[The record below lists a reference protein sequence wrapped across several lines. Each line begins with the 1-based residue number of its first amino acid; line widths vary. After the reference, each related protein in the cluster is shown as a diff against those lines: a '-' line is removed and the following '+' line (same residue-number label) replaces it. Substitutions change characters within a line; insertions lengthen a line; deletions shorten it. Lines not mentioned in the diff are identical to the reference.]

1 MKKAQTGAGGR
12 AATAC
17 GRIAGSALGLLL
29 MLTVGVRPA
38 HGYIRQYYSL
48 GRILAESPYVSVL
61 RVTAVDRSKNV
72 VTYQKVRDLKGTLP
86 DTVLVHNIGRNGEFS
101 AEGKANPGTFI
112 QESARDWRDIME
124 WASAGKEVVMFCN
137 GNQAEL
143 CMGNYWYQ
151 AWREGKGWRMIHSEP
166 IFALAF
172 AGRVQNLAA
181 AVQAM
186 QAGQEVVVSCMAP
199 SDVRKLLDRTA
210 RLQRMKASLKI
221 TDHNVQRDFVAWG
234 GDGEELRR
242 LAGMPGFSQYGA
254 LPAMGTGRIGLAP
267 SFFKDDGKPGLCL
280 FSEQRV
286 VLMESREGFL
296 SERASGV
303 EGGARAADWADYN
316 GDGRPDLLLAT
327 PAGLRLFAN
336 TGSNLVETTSALPAS
351 PYPHFTAAVWIGSGK
366 DARPDILA
374 ADGFRGLRLYRNRT
388 LAAGS
393 GSTAPRTGRW
403 YYAGPFDN
411 AGGNGFATAYPPE
424 KEVNLAA
431 TYTGRDGAK
440 VAWKEGSFTDGQV
453 NDLALFQAP
462 YNENT
467 TVYLYRE
474 FETGAGSDIR
484 VSLGSDDTLTVWF
497 NGRQVH
503 AENVARS
510 CAPDQAILTLR
521 TRPGRNTILLK
532 VCQGGGGFAFY
543 FSASPATSPSVVST
557 CFEDVSDGVGLGQNG
572 AAGGLKGDALVV
584 ADVNGDGFDDVLF
597 SAGSGV
603 LLLQTPTGFAESPAG
618 GIAYQTGVAVPAFG
632 DFNGDGRPDL
642 FAPQADGP
650 SRLFVNEGAGRF
662 RDVTATAGDL
672 AKPLGAATCAVWDDF
687 CKRGRADLLVG
698 CVRGQNRYLRNNGDG
713 TFTDAGGEI
722 GLYEAI
728 YNTTGIAVSDVNQD
742 GVSDLVMGNSG
753 GESAV
758 LLGNQRRLFSG
769 ETVNDPSRRSH
780 P

>member
-1 MKKAQTGAGGR
+1 VKKAQTGAGGR

-101 AEGKANPGTFI
+101 AEGKANPGTYL
-112 QESARDWRDIME
+112 QEGARDWRDIME

-316 GDGRPDLLLAT
+316 GDRRPDLLLAT

-336 TGSNLVETTSALPAS
+336 TGSNLVETTRALPAS
-351 PYPHFTAAVWIGSGK
+351 PYPHFTAAVWIRGGK

-374 ADGFRGLRLYRNRT
+374 ADGFRGLRFYRNQSVKT
-388 LAAGS
+388 PS
-393 GSTAPRTGRW
+393 GSAST
-403 YYAGPFDN
+403 N
-411 AGGNGFATAYPPE
+411 AARAFA
-424 KEVNLAA
+424 
-431 TYTGRDGAK
+431 
-440 VAWKEGSFTDGQV
+440 
-453 NDLALFQAP
+453 
-462 YNENT
+462 
-467 TVYLYRE
+467 
-474 FETGAGSDIR
+474 
-484 VSLGSDDTLTVWF
+484 
-497 NGRQVH
+497 
-503 AENVARS
+503 
-510 CAPDQAILTLR
+510 
-521 TRPGRNTILLK
+521 
-532 VCQGGGGFAFY
+532 
-543 FSASPATSPSVVST
+543 
-557 CFEDVSDGVGLGQNG
+557 DVSEDVGLGQNG
-572 AAGGLKGDALVV
+572 AAGGLKGDALLA
-584 ADVNGDGFDDVLF
+584 ADVNGDGRDDVLF

-603 LLLQTPTGFAESPAG
+603 LLLQTPTGFAESPAS
-618 GIAYQTGVAVPAFG
+618 GIAYQAGGAVPAFG